1 MDNKTQKSQQKSRIS
16 SLIIARGE
24 SSEGRGKSKIHII
37 MVLGEKKPL
46 RDSNHRAEYRAT
58 SKDEMSAGRVLNV

>member
-1 MDNKTQKSQQKSRIS
+1 MDNKTQKSQQKSLKEKIS

-37 MVLGEKKPL
+37 MVLGKKKTTPGL
-46 RDSNHRAEYRAT
+46 KPPS
-58 SKDEMSAGRVLNV
+58 RVSYHIKR